1 MARVLSIWRAMRP
14 ARRSLAIY
22 VRVTWE
28 PGLVAGVILSHGNQ
42 GRDVGAFEVG
52 GVRWIRVA

>member
-1 MARVLSIWRAMRP
+1 MLSIWRAMRP